1 MADFLD
7 FVVRDSLLNPLTIT
21 LLSTDLEQIDEGT
34 RHGIDAQIDDTD
46 PLGRKGA
53 ILAESAS
60 KETSPLGVLNSNPSP
75 STLSSEAPTVP
86 VSPAATSQVVFP
98 ASLSMNSSGYPTS
111 QASSPASVPTAAAV
125 TSELRPAATSTLAP
139 HAPNQLI
146 LKFKQGI
153 ASAEVAQ
160 FKSLFGAV
168 STQTIKLTGAE
179 IWKLSGSLS
188 VEKILKQYRSNPI
201 FEYIEPDYI
210 RTLGTISTQATFP
223 NDPSFNQLWGLH
235 NTGQSGGTPD
245 ADIDAPEAWDIQKGN
260 PNLVIGV
267 LDTGV
272 DYNHPDLAGNIWTN
286 PGEIAGDG
294 IDNDGN
300 GYVDDIRGWDFAYN
314 DNNPSDVQGHGTH
327 VSGTIAGKGNNGVGV
342 TGVAWNAKIM
352 PLKFLNDQGSGSTS
366 NAILAINY
374 ATAKGVK
381 LTNNSWG
388 GGGFSQGLYNA
399 INAAGQAGA
408 LFIAAAG
415 NNGNNNDA
423 NPFYPA
429 SYNLANIIS
438 VAATNRNDQL
448 VTFANTGGWWGSN
461 YGLTS
466 VDLGAPGSD
475 IYSLAPGGGY
485 ATLSGTSMASP
496 HVAGAAALLWSQNP
510 TWTAQQVK
518 NALMNTGDPLASLAG
533 KTVSGKRLNVFKAL
547 GGSFTVTN
555 QFIGDFAS
563 WSANPNVRVLTGD
576 FNGDGK
582 TDVSLVNQS
591 AGWNTLPVA
600 FSQGNGNFSVTN
612 QFIGD
617 FASWS
622 ANSNVRVLT
631 GDFNGDGKTDV
642 SLVNQSAG
650 WNTLPVAF
658 SQGNGNF
665 SVTNQFIGDFSSW
678 SANSNVRVLTGDF
691 NGDGKTDVSLV
702 NKSVGWNTLPV
713 AFSQGNG
720 NFSVTNQFTGDFAS
734 WAANPNVDALTGDF
748 NGDGKTD
755 VALINKTAGWNTLP
769 VAFSQG
775 NGSFSVTNQFIGDFA
790 SWAANPNVRVRT
802 GDFNGD
808 GKTDVSL
815 VNQSAGWNTL
825 PVAFSQGNGNFSV
838 TNQFIGDFASWAAN
852 PNVNVLTGNFNGDSK
867 TDVALV
873 NQSAGWNTLPVAFF

>member
-1 MADFLD
+1 
-7 FVVRDSLLNPLTIT
+7 
-21 LLSTDLEQIDEGT
+21 
-34 RHGIDAQIDDTD
+34 
-46 PLGRKGA
+46 
-53 ILAESAS
+53 
-60 KETSPLGVLNSNPSP
+60 
-75 STLSSEAPTVP
+75 
-86 VSPAATSQVVFP
+86 
-98 ASLSMNSSGYPTS
+98 
-111 QASSPASVPTAAAV
+111 
-125 TSELRPAATSTLAP
+125 
-139 HAPNQLI
+139 
-146 LKFKQGI
+146 
-153 ASAEVAQ
+153 
-160 FKSLFGAV
+160 
-168 STQTIKLTGAE
+168 
-179 IWKLSGSLS
+179 
-188 VEKILKQYRSNPI
+188 
-201 FEYIEPDYI
+201 
-210 RTLGTISTQATFP
+210 
-223 NDPSFNQLWGLH
+223 
-235 NTGQSGGTPD
+235 
-245 ADIDAPEAWDIQKGN
+245 
-260 PNLVIGV
+260 
-267 LDTGV
+267 
-272 DYNHPDLAGNIWTN
+272 
-286 PGEIAGDG
+286 
-294 IDNDGN
+294 
-300 GYVDDIRGWDFAYN
+300 
-314 DNNPSDVQGHGTH
+314 
-327 VSGTIAGKGNNGVGV
+327 
-342 TGVAWNAKIM
+342 
-352 PLKFLNDQGSGSTS
+352 
-366 NAILAINY
+366 
-374 ATAKGVK
+374 
-381 LTNNSWG
+381 
-388 GGGFSQGLYNA
+388 
-399 INAAGQAGA
+399 
-408 LFIAAAG
+408 
-415 NNGNNNDA
+415 
-423 NPFYPA
+423 
-429 SYNLANIIS
+429 
-438 VAATNRNDQL
+438 
-448 VTFANTGGWWGSN
+448 
-461 YGLTS
+461 
-466 VDLGAPGSD
+466 
-475 IYSLAPGGGY
+475 
-485 ATLSGTSMASP
+485 
-496 HVAGAAALLWSQNP
+496 
-510 TWTAQQVK
+510 
-518 NALMNTGDPLASLAG
+518 
-533 KTVSGKRLNVFKAL
+533 
-547 GGSFTVTN
+547 
-555 QFIGDFAS
+555 
-563 WSANPNVRVLTGD
+563 LTGD

-591 AGWNTLPVA
+591 AGWSTLPVA

-665 SVTNQFIGDFSSW
+665 SVTNQFIGDFASW

>member
-1 MADFLD
+1 MPSPA
-7 FVVRDSLLNPLTIT
+7 DSLSFDGAFPITFDLTGSDD
-21 LLSTDLEQIDEGT
+21 LSVS
-34 RHGIDAQIDDTD
+34 R
-46 PLGRKGA
+46 
-53 ILAESAS
+53 
-60 KETSPLGVLNSNPSP
+60 ETTPLGVLNSNPSP
-75 STLSSEAPTVP
+75 STVSSEAATVP
-86 VSPAATSQVVFP
+86 VSPAATGQVVFP
-98 ASLSMNSSGYPTS
+98 DPLSINSSGYSTS
-111 QASSPASVPTAAAV
+111 PGSRPASVPTAAPVTTSPASGPASVPTTAPV

-139 HAPNQLI
+139 YAPNQLI
-146 LKFKQGI
+146 VKFKKGI

-168 STQTIKLTGAE
+168 STQKIKLTGAE

-188 VEKILKQYRSNPI
+188 VEKILKQYRSHPI

-210 RTLGTISTQATFP
+210 VTKGTISPQATFP

-366 NAILAINY
+366 NAIKAINY

-547 GGSFTVTN
+547 GGT
-555 QFIGDFAS
+555 
-563 WSANPNVRVLTGD
+563 NPNPPNLLTMQRWATRQGGFWDAQQWLAGD

-582 TDVSLVNQS
+582 DDVAKSFNEGGLASIDVHVSNGS
-591 AGWNTLPVA
+591 S
-600 FSQGNGNFSVTN
+600 FSMQRWATGQGGFWDAQQWV
-612 QFIGD
+612 
-617 FASWS
+617 
-622 ANSNVRVLT
+622 V
-631 GDFNGDGKTDV
+631 GDFNGDGKDDV
-642 SLVNQSAG
+642 AKSFNEGGLASIDVHISNGSG
-650 WNTLPVAF
+650 F
-658 SQGNGNF
+658 SMQRWATRQGGFWDAQQWLSGN
-665 SVTNQFIGDFSSW
+665 
-678 SANSNVRVLTGDF
+678 F
-691 NGDGKTDVSLV
+691 NGDGKGDLAKAFNEGGLASIDVH
-702 NKSVGWNTLPV
+702 TL
-713 AFSQGNG
+713 
-720 NFSVTNQFTGDFAS
+720 
-734 WAANPNVDALTGDF
+734 
-748 NGDGKTD
+748 
-755 VALINKTAGWNTLP
+755 I
-769 VAFSQG
+769 
-775 NGSFSVTNQFIGDFA
+775 
-790 SWAANPNVRVRT
+790 
-802 GDFNGD
+802 
-808 GKTDVSL
+808 
-815 VNQSAGWNTL
+815 
-825 PVAFSQGNGNFSV
+825 
-838 TNQFIGDFASWAAN
+838 
-852 PNVNVLTGNFNGDSK
+852 
-867 TDVALV
+867 
-873 NQSAGWNTLPVAFF
+873 